1 MTDEDPPRSLAAR
14 AAAELALVRVASHY
28 GGRPEFV
35 LLGGLVPALLCARSG
50 TRHAGTTDVDVQVDL
65 EISAGSV
72 NAARL
77 EQALRKAGFRPDG
90 QYIWRWRSSDGQQ
103 SATVRF
109 ELLADI
115 DTQRAGEAIKFANC
129 DDLGA
134 ANLRGTGF
142 AARDREV
149 RTIVADEHGVQRR
162 AEIYVTGL
170 AGFLLAK
177 TAAAYSRRKPK
188 DWYDIAFVLLNND
201 YGDPAAAAERVWQVF
216 GASIASAESALRDLD
231 ANFAG
236 PSAQGTSAY
245 VDQITLDYPDI
256 DPVTAG
262 GDQVAY
268 RVWFRCQFVRSAP
281 ADSARP
287 GCSRAFC
294 GLYRA
299 WDRISDHASA
309 LGYVGFAW

>member
-14 AAAELALVRVASHY
+14 AAAELALVRVANHY

-35 LLGGLVPALLCARSG
+35 LLGGLVPALLCAQSD

-90 QYIWRWRSSDGQQ
+90 QYIWRWRSSDGHQG
-103 SATVRF
+103 AIVKF
-109 ELLADI
+109 ELLADL
-115 DTQRAGEAIKFANC
+115 DTQRAGETIKFANC

-149 RTIVADEHGVQRR
+149 RTIVADDHGVQRQ

-188 DWYDIAFVLLNND
+188 DWYDMLNND

-216 GASIASAESALRDLD
+216 GASIAPVESALEDLN
-231 ANFAG
+231 ANFAE

-256 DPVTAG
+256 DLATA
-262 GDQVAY
+262 A
-268 RVWFRCQFVRSAP
+268 
-281 ADSARP
+281 ADGQIAIQTF
-287 GCSRAFC
+287 CDDLLSRLA
-294 GLYRA
+294 
-299 WDRISDHASA
+299 DHGSPQT
-309 LGYVGFAW
+309 

>member
-1 MTDEDPPRSLAAR
+1 MADEDPPRSLAAR
-14 AAAELALVRVASHY
+14 AAAELALVRIADYY

-35 LLGGLVPALLCARSG
+35 LLGGLVPALLCAQSG

-72 NAARL
+72 NARRL
-77 EQALRKAGFRPDG
+77 ERALRSAGFRPDG
-90 QYIWRWRSSDGQQ
+90 QYIWRWKSGGGHQG
-103 SATVRF
+103 ATVKF
-109 ELLADI
+109 ELLADLE
-115 DTQRAGEAIKFANC
+115 TQRAGKTIKFANC

-149 RTIVADEHGVQRR
+149 RTIAADDDGAQRQ

-188 DWYDIAFVLLNND
+188 DWYDIAYVLLNSD
-201 YGDPAAAAERVWQVF
+201 YGDPAAAAERVWEVF
-216 GASIASAESALRDLD
+216 GASIVAAGSALRDLY
-231 ANFAG
+231 ANFAE
-236 PSAQGTSAY
+236 PAAQGTSAY

-256 DPVTAG
+256 DPATA
-262 GDQVAY
+262 A
-268 RVWFRCQFVRSAP
+268 
-281 ADSARP
+281 ADGQLAVQMFCN
-287 GCSRAFC
+287 GLLSRLA
-294 GLYRA
+294 
-299 WDRISDHASA
+299 DHD
-309 LGYVGFAW
+309 GM

>member
-1 MTDEDPPRSLAAR
+1 MADEDPPRSLAAR
-14 AAAELALVRVASHY
+14 AAAELALVRVANHY

-35 LLGGLVPALLCARSG
+35 LLGGLVPALLCARSD

-90 QYIWRWRSSDGQQ
+90 EYIWRWRSRDGRQG
-103 SATVRF
+103 ATVKF
-109 ELLADI
+109 ELLADL
-115 DTQRAGEAIKFANC
+115 DTERAGETIKFVDC

-142 AARDREV
+142 ATRDREV
-149 RTIVADEHGVQRR
+149 RTITADDHGIQRR
-162 AEIYVTGL
+162 ADIYVTGL

-188 DWYDIAFVLLNND
+188 DWYDIAYVLLNND
-201 YGDPAAAAERVWQVF
+201 YGDPVAAAERVWQVF
-216 GASIASAESALRDLD
+216 GESTASAESALRDLS

-236 PSAQGTSAY
+236 ASAQGTSAY
-245 VDQITLDYPDI
+245 VEQITLDYPHL
-256 DPVTAG
+256 DPATAAADG
-262 GDQVAY
+262 QVA
-268 RVWFRCQFVRSAP
+268 VQ
-281 ADSARP
+281 
-287 GCSRAFC
+287 AFC
-294 GLYRA
+294 DDLLGRLA
-299 WDRISDHASA
+299 DRDNSQM
-309 LGYVGFAW
+309 

>member
-1 MTDEDPPRSLAAR
+1 MADEDPPRSLAAR
-14 AAAELALVRVASHY
+14 AAAELALVRIAGYH

-35 LLGGLVPALLCARSG
+35 LLGGLVPALLCAQSG

-72 NAARL
+72 NAGRL
-77 EQALRKAGFRPDG
+77 ERALRSAGFRPGG
-90 QYIWRWRSSDGQQ
+90 QYIWRWKSSGGHQG
-103 SATVRF
+103 ATVKF
-109 ELLADI
+109 ELLADL
-115 DTQRAGEAIKFANC
+115 DTQRAGETIKFANC

-149 RTIVADEHGVQRR
+149 PTLAADDDGVQRQ

-188 DWYDIAFVLLNND
+188 DWYDIAYVLLNSD
-201 YGDPAAAAERVWQVF
+201 YGDPAAAAERVWEVF
-216 GASIASAESALRDLD
+216 SASIVAAGSALRDLN

-236 PSAQGTSAY
+236 PAAQGTSAY

-256 DPVTAG
+256 DPTTAAADGQLAVQMFCNDLLSRLADHG
-262 GDQVAY
+262 G
-268 RVWFRCQFVRSAP
+268 R
-281 ADSARP
+281 
-287 GCSRAFC
+287 
-294 GLYRA
+294 
-299 WDRISDHASA
+299 
-309 LGYVGFAW
+309 

>member
-1 MTDEDPPRSLAAR
+1 MPRSIYEKRCRVADEDPPRWLAAR
-14 AAAELALVRVASHY
+14 AAAELALVRIANYY

-35 LLGGLVPALLCARSG
+35 LLGGLVPALLCARSD

-77 EQALRKAGFRPDG
+77 EQALRNAGFCPDG
-90 QYIWRWRSSDGQQ
+90 QYLWRWRSGDGHQG
-103 SATVRF
+103 ATVKF
-109 ELLADI
+109 ELLADR
-115 DTQRAGEAIKFANC
+115 DTERAGETIKFKNC

-142 AARDREV
+142 ATRDREV
-149 RTIVADEHGVQRR
+149 RTIVADDQGVQQQ

-188 DWYDIAFVLLNND
+188 DWYDIAYVLLNND
-201 YGDPAAAAERVWQVF
+201 YGDSTAAAERVWQIF
-216 GASIASAESALRDLD
+216 GASIASAESALRDLN
-231 ANFAG
+231 ANFAE

-256 DPVTAG
+256 DPVTA
-262 GDQVAY
+262 A
-268 RVWFRCQFVRSAP
+268 
-281 ADSARP
+281 ADGQIAVQTF
-287 GCSRAFC
+287 CDDLLSR
-294 GLYRA
+294 RA
-299 WDRISDHASA
+299 DHGSPQT
-309 LGYVGFAW
+309 